1 MSGERASDYRN
12 SVCVRNSFVPCRPEC
27 VGCDMNT
34 PTEKDR
40 IAARALAK
48 RLVAELSAMEWH
60 RKGNESECSQ
70 RVADAVKRES
80 MNSGL
85 SPLLLKSYMM
95 RLQRGEV

>member
-1 MSGERASDYRN
+1 MNNERTSDYRN
-12 SVCVRNSFVPCRPEC
+12 SVCFRDSAVPGWPEC

-40 IAARALAK
+40 IAARELAK

-60 RKGNESECSQ
+60 RKCNESECAQ
-70 RVADAVKRES
+70 RASEAIQRES
-80 MNSGL
+80 MKSGL